1 MELEIDLVG
10 LWKIIVSVQIH
21 YLIVRIIESAYFLLF
36 LSSFTQNVWRNHIL
50 FVLLPM
56 DEKNI
61 DSTCFHNN

>member
-10 LWKIIVSVQIH
+10 LWKIIVNVQIH
-21 YLIVRIIESAYFLLF
+21 YLIVRIIGSAYFLLF
-36 LSSFTQNVWRNHIL
+36 LSSFTQNILSNHIL

-61 DSTCFHNN
+61 DSTCYSNN

>member
-10 LWKIIVSVQIH
+10 LWKIIVNVQIH
-21 YLIVRIIESAYFLLF
+21 YLIVRIIGSAYFLLF
-36 LSSFTQNVWRNHIL
+36 LSSFTPNILSNHIL

-61 DSTCFHNN
+61 DSTCYSNN

>member
-10 LWKIIVSVQIH
+10 LWKIIVNVQIH

-36 LSSFTQNVWRNHIL
+36 LSSFTQNILSNHIL

-61 DSTCFHNN
+61 DSTCYSNN